1 MKSAPVLSLMA
12 RVAACSAFCL
22 LTHCS
27 TTPVPAGGGE
37 APAATAASPFV
48 NSLGMKFVP
57 VPGTNILMCTTETT
71 EHQWV
76 TGGGAP
82 PLDSWGNSGNQPQW
96 DIGWN
101 EAKKWCEQLSLK
113 EGRRYRLPTNA
124 EWSAAAVGASTPY
137 PWGSAWPPPSNFA
150 NYSGEE
156 RKIDGMKNYLKGNG
170 VQKLSVIK
178 GFHDGNPTRAAVGSY
193 PANALGIHD
202 LFGNVDEWVSD
213 GPMTRGGSSNSAGD
227 DENTGKKRREL
238 ETYYPTSG
246 QSEAGLRLVVER

>member
-1 MKSAPVLSLMA
+1 MKSAPVLSFMA
-12 RVAACSAFCL
+12 RAAACSAVCL
-22 LTHCS
+22 LTHCAP
-27 TTPVPAGGGE
+27 TPVSSGGGGTT
-37 APAATAASPFV
+37 AAATASSPFV

-71 EHQWV
+71 EQQWV
-76 TGGGAP
+76 AGGGAP
-82 PLDSWGNSGNQPQW
+82 PLDSWGNSGNHPQW
-96 DIGWN
+96 DTGWN

-156 RKIDGMKNYLKGNG
+156 RKTDDMKSYLRGNG
-170 VQKLSVIK
+170 VQKLPIIK
-178 GFHDGNPTRAAVGSY
+178 GFQDGNPTRAAVGSY

-202 LFGNVDEWVSD
+202 LFGNVAEWVGD
-213 GPMTRGGSSNSAGD
+213 GPMTRGGSNNSAGD
-227 DENTGKKRREL
+227 DKREL

-246 QSEAGLRLVVER
+246 QSQAGLRLVVER